1 MNRNIAVSIDEDVYE
16 KFCLAVNLTKDKE
29 NDAIEACMR
38 WYIAKTF
45 EKASQDYNPKVAT
58 KKITNESND
67 YYGKAI
73 QRIPVWA
80 LKPTQYNHK
89 IIRAYFEAVDIAG
102 QATIAMMGRLCSDK
116 EHPELYVPTFKN
128 NYSQM
133 KIDGPKS
140 HGKVFEDDGKNVW
153 IWSEVEKKLMKYKSS
168 FISEEA

>member
-1 MNRNIAVSIDEDVYE
+1 MDRNITVSINEDVYE
-16 KFCLAVNLTKDKE
+16 KFCLAMKLTKDSE
-29 NDAIEACMR
+29 NQAIETCLR

-45 EKASQDYNPKVAT
+45 EKASQDYNPKAVARKT
-58 KKITNESND
+58 ADESND

-102 QATIAMMGRLCSDK
+102 QATIAMMERLCSDK
-116 EHPELYVPTFKN
+116 EYPELYVPTFKN

-133 KIDGPKS
+133 KLDGPKS
-140 HGKVFEDDGKNVW
+140 HGKVFEDDGENVW
-153 IWSEVEKKLMKYKSS
+153 IWSEVKETLMKNKFS
-168 FISEEA
+168 FCN